1 MNPIGHTLTQL
12 AVALGIGLL
21 IGVERERSKGRGPE
35 RQVAG
40 LRTFALTSLAG
51 ALALVLGG
59 EAILVGLVIVVGLL
73 LAAGYLSTRR
83 HDPGL
88 TTEIALLTTLLL
100 GAWSTREPAYATAV
114 AVVVAIILAAR
125 SRLHRLV
132 RDVLTEQEVH
142 DGLLLAAAA
151 LVVLPLTP
159 TAAVDPWGIVHPRKL
174 WALVVLVMAINS
186 VGYLALRT
194 TGPRFGLAVA
204 GLCSGFVSSTAT
216 VGAMGARARAS
227 PLLRRGAVAGAALS
241 SVATVVQLA
250 IVLALVE
257 PTVLL
262 ASALPLAAAGI
273 AALAYGA
280 WLTLRSARVPSEGE
294 ITKGRAFDPRT
305 AVIFALTVGVAL
317 AVSALLTRWLGER
330 GLVAATLL
338 TGFADAHAAAISA
351 ASLAAGGRATVD
363 FAVWAVLAGFTTNTV
378 SKLLVAFVMGDRRYA
393 LALLPGLLLM
403 TVLAWL
409 AALARLAFT

>member
-1 MNPIGHTLTQL
+1 MNPIGQTLMQL

-40 LRTFALTSLAG
+40 LRTFALTALTG

-59 EAILVGLVIVVGLL
+59 EAVLVGLVIVVGLL
-73 LAAGYLSTRR
+73 LAAGYVSTRR

-125 SRLHRLV
+125 TRLHRLV

-174 WALVVLVMAINS
+174 WALVVLVMGINS
-186 VGYLALRT
+186 VGYLALRLA
-194 TGPRFGLAVA
+194 GPRFGLAAA

-216 VGAMGARARAS
+216 IGAMGARARES
-227 PLLRRGAVAGAALS
+227 PSLRHAAVAGAALS

-250 IVLALVE
+250 IVLALVD

-273 AALAYGA
+273 AALAHGA
-280 WLTLRSARVPSEGE
+280 WLTLRGARVPSQGE
-294 ITKGRAFDPRT
+294 ITRGRPFDPRT
-305 AVIFALTVGVAL
+305 AVVFALTVGVAL
-317 AVSALLTRWLGER
+317 AASALLTHWLGER
-330 GLVAATLL
+330 GLVAAASLA
-338 TGFADAHAAAISA
+338 GFADAHAAAISA
-351 ASLAAGGRATVD
+351 ASLAASGQATID

-403 TVLAWL
+403 AVLAWL
-409 AALARLAFT
+409 AALARVALT